1 MSLMKNT
8 MKKHGTLLLLTA
20 LAVSL
25 AACGKEEGAAQQQA
39 AMQAFPVSV
48 VTVQPKNVPLTFE
61 YAGQA
66 AGFREVQVRS
76 RVEGILLNR
85 NFVEGRRVKQG
96 ETLFEIGPDTYIA
109 AVDQAKGNLAVQEA
123 NYNQAKRT
131 YDRVLPLF
139 KENAVSQQDRD
150 NALAAYESSKAAV
163 ESARAT
169 LKQAQINLGY
179 TKVTAPISGLTS
191 LDVVSEG
198 SLVTP
203 NSMLT
208 RISQLDPI
216 YVNFS
221 FSDNEAQ
228 KLRRDIDAGRIRVPA
243 NNGYQVMVKMSD
255 GSTFDQVGKINFS
268 DNVVN
273 TDTGT
278 ISSRAQFANP
288 QGLLLPGQFVRVT
301 LKGAER
307 VNAITVP
314 QVAVLTT
321 QQGKLVWT
329 VNKQGK
335 AEPRPVEVIDQS
347 GADFVIGSGLGKGDR
362 VVIDNIL
369 KLRPGMPLAPK
380 EAAAKPAASAPA
392 AQAQG

>member
-1 MSLMKNT
+1 MSQPSNK
-8 MKKHGTLLLLTA
+8 MKKTGTWLLLTA
-20 LAVSL
+20 VAASL
-25 AACGKEEGAAQQQA
+25 MACGKDDGAAKQQGNMP
-39 AMQAFPVSV
+39 AMPVSV
-48 VTVQPKNVPLTFE
+48 VTIQPKDIPISFE

-76 RVEGILLNR
+76 RVEGILLHR

-150 NALAAYESSKAAV
+150 NALAAFESGKAAV
-163 ESARAT
+163 ETARAT

-179 TKVTAPISGLTS
+179 TKVTAPITGLTS

-198 SLVTP
+198 SLVSP

-208 RISQLDPI
+208 RISQLDPV

-228 KLRRDIDAGRIRVPA
+228 KLRRDVDEGRIRVPA
-243 NNGYQVMVKMSD
+243 QNAYQVSVKMSD
-255 GSTFDQVGKINFS
+255 GSTFDQIGKINFS

-273 TDTGT
+273 TNTGT

-288 QGLLLPGQFVRVT
+288 QGMLLPGQFVRVT
-301 LKGAER
+301 LKGATR
-307 VNAITVP
+307 VAAITVP
-314 QVAVLTT
+314 QAAVLTT

-329 VNKQGK
+329 VNKDGK
-335 AEPRPVEVIDQS
+335 AEPRPVEVIDQN
-347 GADFVIGSGLGKGDR
+347 GKDFVIGSGLAKGDR
-362 VVIDNIL
+362 VVVDNIL
-369 KLRPGMPLAPK
+369 TLRPGAPLKPQ
-380 EAAAKPAASAPA
+380 EAGSKAAASAPA
-392 AQAQG
+392 TQAQG

>member
-1 MSLMKNT
+1 MNT
-8 MKKHGTLLLLTA
+8 HGKWLLLTA
-20 LAVSL
+20 LAASL
-25 AACGKEEGAAQQQA
+25 SACGGKEGGAGQQ
-39 AMQAFPVSV
+39 AMQAMPVSV
-48 VTVQPKNVPLTFE
+48 VAIQPHDVPMTFE

-76 RVEGILLNR
+76 RVEGILLHR

-96 ETLFEIGPDTYIA
+96 ETLFEIEPATYVA
-109 AVDQAKGNLAVQEA
+109 AVDQAKATLAVREA
-123 NYNQAKRT
+123 DFNQAKRT

-150 NALAAYESSKAAV
+150 NALGAYEAAKAAV
-163 ESARAT
+163 EAARAQ

-179 TKVTAPISGLTS
+179 TKVSAPISGLTS
-191 LDVVSEG
+191 LDIVSEG
-198 SLVTP
+198 SLVSP

-228 KLRRDIDAGRIRVPA
+228 KLRKDIDAGRIRIPA
-243 NNGYQVMVKMSD
+243 NNGYQVEVKMAD
-255 GSTFDQVGKINFS
+255 GSMFSQVGKINFS

-273 TDTGT
+273 PDTGT
-278 ISSRAQFANP
+278 ISNRAQFANP
-288 QGLLLPGQFVRVT
+288 QAMLLPGQFVRVI

-321 QQGKLVWT
+321 QQGKMVWT
-329 VNKQGK
+329 VNKDGK
-335 AEPRPVEVIDQS
+335 AEPRPVEVIDTLDK
-347 GADFVIGSGLGKGDR
+347 DFVIGAGLAAGDR
-362 VVIDNIL
+362 VIVDNIL
-369 KLRPGMPLAPK
+369 KLRPGVPLAPK
-380 EAAAKPAASAPA
+380 AAAAKPSASQPA
-392 AQAQG
+392 AQG

>member
-1 MSLMKNT
+1 MSLLKNT
-8 MKKHGTLLLLTA
+8 MNTHGKWLLLTA
-20 LAVSL
+20 LAASL
-25 AACGKEEGAAQQQA
+25 SACGGKEGGAGQQ
-39 AMQAFPVSV
+39 AMQAMPVSV
-48 VTVQPKNVPLTFE
+48 VAIQPHDVPMTFE

-76 RVEGILLNR
+76 RVEGILLHR

-96 ETLFEIGPDTYIA
+96 ETLFEIEPATYVA
-109 AVDQAKGNLAVQEA
+109 AVDQAKATLAVREA
-123 NYNQAKRT
+123 DFNQAKRT

-150 NALAAYESSKAAV
+150 NALGAYEAAKAAV
-163 ESARAT
+163 EAARAQ

-179 TKVTAPISGLTS
+179 TKVSAPISGLTS
-191 LDVVSEG
+191 LDIVSEG
-198 SLVTP
+198 SLVSP

-228 KLRRDIDAGRIRVPA
+228 KLRKDIDAGRIRIPA
-243 NNGYQVMVKMSD
+243 NNGYQVEVKMAD
-255 GSTFDQVGKINFS
+255 GSMFSQVGKINFS

-273 TDTGT
+273 PDTGT
-278 ISSRAQFANP
+278 ISNRAQFANP
-288 QGLLLPGQFVRVT
+288 QAMLLPGQFVRVI

-321 QQGKLVWT
+321 QQGKMVWT
-329 VNKQGK
+329 VNKDGK
-335 AEPRPVEVIDQS
+335 AEPRPVEVIDTLDK
-347 GADFVIGSGLGKGDR
+347 DFVIGAGLAAGDR
-362 VVIDNIL
+362 VVVDNIL
-369 KLRPGMPLAPK
+369 KLRPGVPLAPK
-380 EAAAKPAASAPA
+380 AAAAKPSASQPA
-392 AQAQG
+392 AQG

>member
-1 MSLMKNT
+1 MSLLKNT
-8 MKKHGTLLLLTA
+8 MNTHGKWLLLTA
-20 LAVSL
+20 LAASL
-25 AACGKEEGAAQQQA
+25 SACGGKEGGAGQQ
-39 AMQAFPVSV
+39 AMQAMPVSV
-48 VTVQPKNVPLTFE
+48 VAIQPHDVPMTFE

-76 RVEGILLNR
+76 RVEGILLHR

-96 ETLFEIGPDTYIA
+96 ETLFEIEPATYVA
-109 AVDQAKGNLAVQEA
+109 AVDQAKATLAVREA
-123 NYNQAKRT
+123 DFNQAKRT

-150 NALAAYESSKAAV
+150 NALGAYEAAKAAV
-163 ESARAT
+163 EAARAQ

-179 TKVTAPISGLTS
+179 TKVSAPISGLTS
-191 LDVVSEG
+191 LDIVSEG
-198 SLVTP
+198 SLVSP

-208 RISQLDPI
+208 RISQLDPV

-228 KLRRDIDAGRIRVPA
+228 KLRKDIDAGRIRVPA
-243 NNGYQVMVKMSD
+243 NNGYQVEVKMAD
-255 GSTFDQVGKINFS
+255 GSMFSQVGKINFS

-273 TDTGT
+273 PDTGT
-278 ISSRAQFANP
+278 ISNRAQFANP
-288 QGLLLPGQFVRVT
+288 QAMLLPGQFVRVI

-321 QQGKLVWT
+321 QQGKMVWT
-329 VNKQGK
+329 VNKDGK
-335 AEPRPVEVIDQS
+335 AEPRPVEVIDTLDK
-347 GADFVIGSGLGKGDR
+347 DFVIGAGLAAGDR
-362 VVIDNIL
+362 VVVDNIL
-369 KLRPGMPLAPK
+369 KLRPGVPLAPK
-380 EAAAKPAASAPA
+380 AAAAKPSASQPA
-392 AQAQG
+392 AQG

>member
-1 MSLMKNT
+1 MNT
-8 MKKHGTLLLLTA
+8 HGKWLLLTA
-20 LAVSL
+20 LAASL
-25 AACGKEEGAAQQQA
+25 SACGGKEGGAGQQ
-39 AMQAFPVSV
+39 AMQAMPVSV
-48 VTVQPKNVPLTFE
+48 VAIQPHDVPMTFE

-76 RVEGILLNR
+76 RVEGILLHR

-96 ETLFEIGPDTYIA
+96 ETLFEIEPATYVA
-109 AVDQAKGNLAVQEA
+109 AVDQAKATLAVREA
-123 NYNQAKRT
+123 DFNQAKRT

-150 NALAAYESSKAAV
+150 NALGAYEAAKAAV
-163 ESARAT
+163 EAARAQ

-179 TKVTAPISGLTS
+179 TKVSAPISGLTS
-191 LDVVSEG
+191 LDIVSEG
-198 SLVTP
+198 SLVSP

-208 RISQLDPI
+208 RISQLDPV

-228 KLRRDIDAGRIRVPA
+228 KLRKDIDAGRIRIPA
-243 NNGYQVMVKMSD
+243 NNGYQVEVKMAD
-255 GSTFDQVGKINFS
+255 GSMFSQVGKINFS

-273 TDTGT
+273 PDTGT
-278 ISSRAQFANP
+278 ISNRAQFANP
-288 QGLLLPGQFVRVT
+288 QAMLLPGQFVRVI

-321 QQGKLVWT
+321 QQGKMVWT
-329 VNKQGK
+329 VNKDGK
-335 AEPRPVEVIDQS
+335 AEPRPVEVIDTLDK
-347 GADFVIGSGLGKGDR
+347 DFVIGAGLAAGDR
-362 VVIDNIL
+362 VVVDNIL
-369 KLRPGMPLAPK
+369 KLRPGVPLAPK
-380 EAAAKPAASAPA
+380 VAAAKPSASQPA
-392 AQAQG
+392 AQG

>member
-1 MSLMKNT
+1 MSLLKNT
-8 MKKHGTLLLLTA
+8 MNTHGKWLLLTA
-20 LAVSL
+20 LAASL
-25 AACGKEEGAAQQQA
+25 SACGGKEGGAGQQ
-39 AMQAFPVSV
+39 AMQAMPVSV
-48 VTVQPKNVPLTFE
+48 VAIQPHDVPMTFE

-76 RVEGILLNR
+76 RVEGILLHR

-96 ETLFEIGPDTYIA
+96 ETLFEIEPATYVA
-109 AVDQAKGNLAVQEA
+109 AVDQAKATLAVREA
-123 NYNQAKRT
+123 DFNQAKRT

-150 NALAAYESSKAAV
+150 NALGAYEAAKAAV
-163 ESARAT
+163 EAARAQ

-179 TKVTAPISGLTS
+179 TKVSAPISGLTS
-191 LDVVSEG
+191 LDIVSEG
-198 SLVTP
+198 SLVSP

-208 RISQLDPI
+208 RISQLDPV

-228 KLRRDIDAGRIRVPA
+228 KLRKDIDAGRIRIPA
-243 NNGYQVMVKMSD
+243 NNGYQVEVKMAD
-255 GSTFDQVGKINFS
+255 GSMFSQVGKINFS

-273 TDTGT
+273 PDTGT
-278 ISSRAQFANP
+278 ISNRAQFANP
-288 QGLLLPGQFVRVT
+288 QAMLLPGQFVRVI

-321 QQGKLVWT
+321 QQGKMVWT
-329 VNKQGK
+329 VNKDGK
-335 AEPRPVEVIDQS
+335 AEPRPVEVIDTLDK
-347 GADFVIGSGLGKGDR
+347 DFVIGAGLAAGDR
-362 VVIDNIL
+362 VVVDNIL
-369 KLRPGMPLAPK
+369 KLRPGVPLAPK
-380 EAAAKPAASAPA
+380 AAAAKPSASQPA
-392 AQAQG
+392 AQG